1 MNRTPLLL
9 AALLFAC
16 DGGGTTT
23 DAGPPAEMFVVDF
36 DTSAGPIAVEVH
48 PEWAP
53 LGAARF
59 RELVEMGFYDDTRFF
74 RVVPG
79 FVAQFGLSGDPAV
92 NAAWQS
98 NRIADDPVVASN
110 TRGRVTFATAG
121 PGTRTTQL
129 FLNYGD
135 NAGLDPM
142 GFAPFGEVIEGMENA
157 DAIEAEYGEMPQ
169 QPRIQSEGNAYLDAE
184 FPNLTA
190 IRSASVR

>member
-1 MNRTPLLL
+1 M
-9 AALLFAC
+9 
-16 DGGGTTT
+16 
-23 DAGPPAEMFVVDF
+23 
-36 DTSAGPIAVEVH
+36 
-48 PEWAP
+48 
-53 LGAARF
+53 
-59 RELVEMGFYDDTRFF
+59 
-74 RVVPG
+74 
-79 FVAQFGLSGDPAV
+79 
-92 NAAWQS
+92 
-98 NRIADDPVVASN
+98 ASN

-169 QPRIQSEGNAYLDAE
+169 QPRIQSEGNAYLDAQ